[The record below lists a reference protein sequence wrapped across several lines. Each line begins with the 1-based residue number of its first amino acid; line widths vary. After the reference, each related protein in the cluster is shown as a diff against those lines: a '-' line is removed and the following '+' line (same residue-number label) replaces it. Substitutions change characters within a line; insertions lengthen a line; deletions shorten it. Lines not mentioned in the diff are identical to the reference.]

1 MLRLVAVALTLT
13 TALAATRTAGAD
25 PPKIGRCGELKAAA
39 TAQRVSDLLDAYARN
54 RARPDPPR
62 LAAAISE
69 AEATFAKGFAEA
81 EAQGDCTGTG
91 DAAALRKKSDDFVRN
106 ISVEASK
113 LRASPG
119 GGAATGQPGQG
130 QPNEPPAND

>member
-1 MLRLVAVALTLT
+1 MGRLVAVALTLI
-13 TALAATRTAGAD
+13 TALAAIRPVGAD
-25 PPKIGRCGELKAAA
+25 PPAIGRCGELKAAA

-69 AEATFAKGFAEA
+69 AEATFVKGFGEA

-106 ISVEASK
+106 ISLEASK
-113 LRASPG
+113 LPGAPG
-119 GGAATGQPGQG
+119 GGATTGQPVQG
-130 QPNEPPAND
+130 QPNQSPAK

>member
-1 MLRLVAVALTLT
+1 MPCLVAVALTLIASLASSG
-13 TALAATRTAGAD
+13 TASAD
-25 PPKIGRCGELKAAA
+25 PPQIGRCGELKAAA

-69 AEATFAKGFAEA
+69 ADAAFAKGFAEA

-106 ISVEASK
+106 ISAEAAK

-119 GGAATGQPGQG
+119 GGAARPG
-130 QPNEPPAND
+130 PAAPGARQ